1 MDAGFGGAFDLADDF
16 VTRELSESTPPV
28 KVGAAA

>member
-1 MDAGFGGAFDLADDF
+1 MYAGFGGAFDLPDDF

-28 KVGAAA
+28 KVAVA

>member
-1 MDAGFGGAFDLADDF
+1 MDPQFAAAFDLPDDV

-28 KVGAAA
+28 KAA